1 MRRRG
6 FFSLKNRSQIFP
18 SAAPSKLNQTFLID
32 GKIQSKSNGNVSL
45 FQLTQL
51 LLCIMSI
58 QRKIHENTLRRSIND
73 LIHEYTDQKAA
84 KVERLLSQYKNIN
97 LISTQ
102 NYLLLRDKYKDPYY
116 LELELKYSVEGI
128 RQEIAEFGSPARE
141 LLFVKK

>member
-1 MRRRG
+1 MRRKD
-6 FFSLKNRSQIFP
+6 FFSLKNRNQVFP
-18 SAAPSKLNQTFLID
+18 FVDHRKINNFLVE
-32 GKIQSKSNGNVSL
+32 GKGSSNNINI

-51 LLCIMSI
+51 LLCIMNM

-84 KVERLLSQYKNIN
+84 KVEKLLSLYKNIN

-116 LELELKYSVEGI
+116 LELELKYSVGGI
-128 RQEIAEFGSPARE
+128 RQEIAEFSSPAKE
-141 LLFVKK
+141 IIFLKK